1 MTKGQTK
8 TSKFNKDQ
16 INSLLNGLADSLE
29 TIFDCSLDDGS
40 GNKFS
45 PFLSLVSSAEKIEDI
60 FNNKT
65 FLLAIEQKPDS
76 LNKTTK
82 ILSDGTNLTP
92 IGVAILEGNQELVDK
107 LLTINPKLL
116 DKIAQTDSN
125 KLKLRP
131 LGVALQYNQTELVK
145 YLLRKNPKLLFDTAL
160 THPAIGY
167 IRPMSI
173 VIQNAIYTE
182 NTKFVEELLNDYP
195 KLLNE
200 PAQISTSGKKTTLT
214 GIIISLALGDNERI
228 DKTTEN
234 VMQTFFSLL
243 NKCPELQNEI
253 AETLEDGSTL
263 TAMGLVVKSGN
274 VEVVDMFLKKFPN
287 LLNKTAKT
295 LNYGEGVTPMGI
307 ALEKRDIEMV
317 NKLLTIN
324 PDSELLN
331 KPAMTINGSS
341 LTPMGIAI
349 KRRDIEMV
357 NELLARNLDPQ
368 LLNKTAITFN
378 NGEGYTPM
386 GLVIQKGDIEMFDE
400 LLTRNTPDLNLIN
413 KPAKTLPDGGTLTPF
428 GVAIQCVASKEKIW
442 GIIDEILKI
451 DPKLHKKKAETLPDG
466 GTLKPF
472 GVAIK
477 VAIKEGK
484 IRILEVLFDK
494 LSKIDPYIL
503 DRVVLTKEDG
513 TNFNPLQLARI
524 EKKEEVEKFIIKNL
538 KKGKTLT
545 PTGTNIL
552 DGQIKN
558 VNDLLKAEPKLLDQI
573 ALISREI
580 KQKPIAIA
588 ITYGK
593 DYMVRTLLAINEKL
607 FGGTDE
613 EPKLLTEM
621 AETHIGGKT
630 EGMQL
635 TAIGVAVK
643 NGEYNKI
650 DILLEKYK
658 SLLDKSLLDE
668 PAGFLPKGGH
678 LTPLAVAIFHGQ
690 TEIVEQ
696 LLKKDPEL
704 LYATALK
711 TTNKDDITA
720 IGTALFYGKDKIFK
734 LLLKKDPELLYKTTE
749 TRDSGR
755 TRTPLGFAIKNK
767 KDEMVEYLINK
778 YPRLLDMTAETDKN
792 GKNLTPRE
800 MAKNESIPPKIKKL
814 FPELEVPSANPTPTS
829 GKTAAGVPKG
839 R

>member
-40 GNKFS
+40 GNRLSRFS
-45 PFLSLVSSAEKIEDI
+45 ILISSAENIEDI
-60 FNNKT
+60 FQNKI
-65 FLLAIEQKPDS
+65 FLSAIEQKPDL

-116 DKIAQTDSN
+116 DKIAKTDSN

-145 YLLRKNPKLLFDTAL
+145 YLLRKHPKLLFDTAL

-173 VIQNAIYTE
+173 VIQNAISTQD
-182 NTKFVEELLNDYP
+182 TKFVEELLKDYP

-228 DKTTEN
+228 GQTTEN

-243 NKCPELQNEI
+243 KKRPELQNEI

-274 VEVVDMFLKKFPN
+274 VKVVDMFLKKFPN
-287 LLNKTAKT
+287 LLNKTATT
-295 LNYGEGVTPMGI
+295 LNNGEWVTPMGI

-413 KPAKTLPDGGTLTPF
+413 KTAKTLPDGGTLTPF
-428 GVAIQCVASKEKIW
+428 GVAIQCVALKEKIW
-442 GIIDEILKI
+442 GIIDEILRI
-451 DPKLHKKKAETLPDG
+451 EPKLHKKTAETLPDG

-477 VAIKEGK
+477 EGK
-484 IRILEVLFDK
+484 IQILEVLFPK
-494 LSKIDPYIL
+494 LSEIDPCIL

-538 KKGKTLT
+538 KKEKTLT

-558 VNDLLKAEPKLLDQI
+558 VNNLLKAKPELLNQI

-580 KQKPIAIA
+580 TQKPIAIA
-588 ITYGK
+588 IKYGK
-593 DYMVRTLLAINEKL
+593 NKMLIELIQKNQEL
-607 FGGTDE
+607 FGGKDE

-643 NGEYNKI
+643 YGENTKI

-734 LLLKKDPELLYKTTE
+734 LLLDKDPELLYKTTE